1 MYDRR
6 DFVSWWLFHIKA
18 FKGKQPSISRLDHTK
33 DYSFSN
39 IRLEEKKENSCEP
52 LYRTPERPWLT
63 AKRRPVR
70 MVCVKTGRIL
80 KRASHSGEMQ
90 KMTGVFASNIW
101 LQLAHPTRDWGKRTG
116 IRFEFDE

>member
-52 LYRTPERPWLT
+52 LYRTPER
-63 AKRRPVR
+63 
-70 MVCVKTGRIL
+70 
-80 KRASHSGEMQ
+80 RAY
-90 KMTGVFASNIW
+90 V
-101 LQLAHPTRDWGKRTG
+101 
-116 IRFEFDE
+116 